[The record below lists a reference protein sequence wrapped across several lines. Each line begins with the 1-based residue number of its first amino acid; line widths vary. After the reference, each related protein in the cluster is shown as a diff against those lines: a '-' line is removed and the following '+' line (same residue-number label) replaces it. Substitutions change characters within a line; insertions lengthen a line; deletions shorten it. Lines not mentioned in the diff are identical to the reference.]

1 MARPRTF
8 DTEHALDQ
16 AMEVFWRNGYEGTSL
31 VDLTV
36 AMGINRPSLYSAF
49 GNKEELFRQAL
60 DRYAEGP
67 AGYVLEALNEPT
79 AREVAE
85 HILRGAADRQTDP
98 ANPPG
103 CLAVS
108 GALASGSDSETIRRA
123 LVSAR
128 KATEQTVRERF
139 ERALAEGDLPSDSD
153 PAQLARYVVV
163 LVRGMAVEAAGGATR
178 EELERVVE
186 WGLRAWPD

>member
-1 MARPRTF
+1 MGRPRTF
-8 DTEHALDQ
+8 DPEHALDQ

-49 GNKEELFRQAL
+49 GSKEGLFRQAL

-67 AGYVLEALNEPT
+67 AGYVLKALEEPT

-85 HILRGAADRQTDP
+85 RILRGAADRQTDP

-103 CLAVS
+103 CMAVS
-108 GALASGSDSETIRRA
+108 GALACGPDSEAIRQA
-123 LVSAR
+123 LISER
-128 KATEQTVRERF
+128 QATELAIRERL
-139 ERALAEGDLPSDSD
+139 ERALAEGDLYAGSD
-153 PAQLARYVVV
+153 PAELARYVVV
-163 LVRGMAVEAAGGATR
+163 LVRGMAVEAAGGASR
-178 EELERVVE
+178 DELERVVE